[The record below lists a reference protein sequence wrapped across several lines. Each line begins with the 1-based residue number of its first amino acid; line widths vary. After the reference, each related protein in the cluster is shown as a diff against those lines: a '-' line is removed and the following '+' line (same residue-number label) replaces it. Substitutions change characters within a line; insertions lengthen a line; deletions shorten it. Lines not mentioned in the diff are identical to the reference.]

1 VGCADSRE
9 IPVRDV
15 MPTRRTDADQKN
27 ICTEPG
33 LNRDGNTRHFIALGP
48 VGTAQRTP
56 ENRKGYLCTRTIVWF
71 LEPTE
76 LDVYS

>member
-1 VGCADSRE
+1 MGRADSRE

-15 MPTRRTDADQKN
+15 MTRRTDADQKK

-56 ENRKGYLCTRTIVWF
+56 ENRKGYLGTRTIVWS

-76 LDVYS
+76 LDV